1 MNDCGDAYKVYKLTS
16 PSGKVYIGITM
27 QPLEKRFMNGYGY
40 KRCPVIY
47 NAIKKYGWD
56 NFKHEILFEGL
67 TKEEAEKKEIELIA
81 FYKSNQRVFGY
92 NIENGGNT
100 TGTHSEETKRKIS
113 EGNKGKIVTKESIE
127 KRRKTIEKNG
137 GCSGE
142 KNSFYG
148 KHHSEEVKKKQSEL
162 MKGNKYNLGNHHSK
176 EFKKKKSAQMKE
188 KYSNGGNPRC
198 KRVLHFANNGTLKE
212 TFFSLREA
220 ARNQNVS
227 PATMHKLINN
237 KDCEVWQYE

>member
-27 QPLEKRFMNGYGY
+27 QPLEKRFMKGYGY

-56 NFKHEILFEGL
+56 NFKHEILFKGL
-67 TKEEAEKKEIELIA
+67 SKEEAEKKEIELIA
-81 FYKSNQRVFGY
+81 FYKSNQRAYGY

-100 TGTHSEETKRKIS
+100 AGTHSEETKRKIS
-113 EGNKGKIVTKESIE
+113 EGNKGKKVSVES
-127 KRRKTIEKNG
+127 RRKMSEVHKG
-137 GCSGE
+137 KQMGE
-142 KNSFYG
+142 ENPFFG
-148 KHHSEEVKKKQSEL
+148 KHHTEECKKEHSDF

-176 EFKKKKSAQMKE
+176 EYKKKKSAQMKE
-188 KYSNGGNPRC
+188 KYSNGGNPKC
-198 KRVLHFANNGTLKE
+198 KKVLHLANDGTLKE

-220 ARNQNVS
+220 ARKQNVS